1 MAVFSGRVIGTL
13 ILGHF
18 LTTRAGSAGPRIRA
32 RMHHALRCRA
42 HPPLGAGYGLGSD
55 RGSPNHGST
64 LFSKRA
70 MAEIRPPVS
79 VRTWRPTP

>member
-18 LTTRAGSAGPRIRA
+18 LRTRAGRPGQGC
-32 RMHHALRCRA
+32 ALEWTTPFAAVHIHR
-42 HPPLGAGYGLGSD
+42 PEAGYRLGSD

-64 LFSKRA
+64 LLSKRV
-70 MAEIRPPVS
+70 MAEIRSPVR
-79 VRTWRPTP
+79 VRT